1 LRKSIRAGM
10 LQVRYSV
17 CEFMMTG
24 LPRDRKRGTET
35 TSIPFTG
42 GRSKATP
49 AFSPE
54 AARDS
59 GVKIRAQV
67 LEPAVAGEKC
77 DCGPGLLLGKQS
89 PGRQTR
95 AGVAAGQLD
104 DGLPGAQLSRGPGL
118 PG

>member
-1 LRKSIRAGM
+1 MLRKSIRSGM
-10 LQVRYSV
+10 LQVGYSV
-17 CEFMMTG
+17 CDFMMTG

-35 TSIPFTG
+35 TSISFTG

-59 GVKIRAQV
+59 GEKIRAQV

-77 DCGPGLLLGKQS
+77 DCGPCLPLGKQS
-89 PGRQTR
+89 PGRGKMSTR
-95 AGVAAGQLD
+95 
-104 DGLPGAQLSRGPGL
+104 
-118 PG
+118 